1 MGIVKFCSSGSEK
14 LLPVIWYTHIRGVK
28 LHLQYHQNQRVL
40 GLVAAAVL
48 ESTPCS
54 IQKPEELFVVLEL
67 GGGIYCHVMWRLYT
81 CTDVT
86 TAEGVPDGNLRSLH
100 LYCEDSGRFMVILEF
115 FGDVMLIERDLW
127 MEMFRCLD
135 SAG

>member
-1 MGIVKFCSSGSEK
+1 M
-14 LLPVIWYTHIRGVK
+14 
-28 LHLQYHQNQRVL
+28 
-40 GLVAAAVL
+40 
-48 ESTPCS
+48 
-54 IQKPEELFVVLEL
+54 
-67 GGGIYCHVMWRLYT
+67 
-81 CTDVT
+81 
-86 TAEGVPDGNLRSLH
+86 PDGNLRSLH